1 MPGGGERITAGGEDR
16 QNRAALRFVVL
27 LGVVDLLADATY
39 EGARSITGPFLAHLG
54 AGAAATGFVAGL
66 GEFAGYALRAVSGY
80 LGDRTGRFWAITIS
94 GYVLNLAA
102 VPLLALAGSWQAASV
117 LMVAERS
124 GRAIRGPSRDG
135 MLSHAGSR
143 MGRGWAFGL
152 HEALDQLGA
161 VAGPLVVAAALY
173 VGGGY
178 RTGFAILAVP
188 AALSIATLL
197 LSRRLYPDPG
207 RLEAEGARREEGG
220 GLPRVFWLYL
230 ALVVPGVAGFASF
243 QLVSFH
249 LEEAGLLP
257 KAGIPLAFAAAM
269 GVDALVALLSGRL
282 FDRLGLAVLASVPL
296 LTLPVAPL
304 AFSGSAA
311 AALAGVLLWGAV
323 MGVQET
329 IMRAAVGGMAPAPV
343 RGTAYGLFNAV
354 YGLCWFTGSAAMGA
368 LYEIGPGHAAA
379 FSVALELIS
388 VAPLVL
394 LLRAARQ

>member
-1 MPGGGERITAGGEDR
+1 VKGTPGGEDR
-16 QNRAALRFVVL
+16 RGRAALRFVVL

-39 EGARSITGPFLAHLG
+39 EGARSIAGPFLAHLG

-80 LGDRTGRFWAITIS
+80 LGDRTGRFWAITIF

-102 VPLLALAGSWQAASV
+102 VPLLALAGSWQAASA

-124 GRAIRGPSRDG
+124 GRAIRGPARDA

-161 VAGPLVVAAALY
+161 VAGPLAVAAALY
-173 VGGGY
+173 LAGGY
-178 RTGFAILAVP
+178 RTGFAILAAP

-197 LSRRLYPDPG
+197 LSRRLYPEPE
-207 RLEAEGARREEGG
+207 RLETEREEGR
-220 GLPRVFWLYL
+220 GLPRAFWLYM
-230 ALVVPGVAGFASF
+230 AFVVPGVAGFASF
-243 QLVSFH
+243 QLVSYH
-249 LEEAGLLP
+249 LKTAGLLP
-257 KAGIPLAFAAAM
+257 GAGIPLAFAAAM
-269 GVDALVALLSGRL
+269 GVDALVALASGRL

-329 IMRAAVGGMAPAPV
+329 IMRAAVGGMAPAGV

-354 YGLCWFTGSAAMGA
+354 YGLCWFAGSAAMGA
-368 LYEIGPGHAAA
+368 LYEVSAGHAVA
-379 FSVALELIS
+379 FSVALELAS
-388 VAPLVL
+388 VLPLAL
-394 LLRAARQ
+394 LLREVRR

>member
-1 MPGGGERITAGGEDR
+1 MRGTPGRESSR
-16 QNRAALRFVVL
+16 NRAALRFVVL

-39 EGARSITGPFLAHLG
+39 EGARSITGPFLASLG

-80 LGDRTGRFWAITIS
+80 LGDRTGRFWAITIF

-102 VPLLALAGSWQAASV
+102 VPLLALVGSWQLASA

-124 GRAIRGPSRDG
+124 GRAIRGPARDA

-161 VAGPLVVAAALY
+161 VAGPLAVAAVLY
-173 VGGGY
+173 LAGGY

-188 AALSIATLL
+188 AALSLATLA

-207 RLEAEGARREEGG
+207 RLEAGREGREQEG
-220 GLPRVFWLYL
+220 GLPRAFWLYM
-230 ALVVPGVAGFASF
+230 AFVVFGVGGFASF
-243 QLVSFH
+243 QLVSYH
-249 LEEAGLLP
+249 LETTGLLP
-257 KAGIPLAFAAAM
+257 GAGIPLAFAAAM

-282 FDRLGLAVLASVPL
+282 FDRLGLTVLASVPL

-311 AALAGVLLWGAV
+311 AALGGVLLWGAV

-329 IMRAAVGGMAPAPV
+329 IMRAAVGGMVPAAV

-354 YGLCWFTGSAAMGA
+354 YGLCWFAGSSAMGA
-368 LYEIGPGHAAA
+368 LYEAEPGYAAA
-379 FSVALELIS
+379 FSVALELAS
-388 VAPLVL
+388 VGPLAL
-394 LLRAARQ
+394 LLRETRR